1 MALALLGALTVL
13 GTAAVVYAAG
23 GKADFSVTA
32 SPSSQTATPGQSVAY
47 TATVTRVNGFTEPVS
62 MSVSG
67 LPAGATASWKL
78 SDGTSTSTVPSNLNS
93 ATLTVQTSPSAT
105 PSGTFSLT
113 ITGAS
118 SKLSHSTTVTLVVQ
132 PATQP
137 NFTLGASPT
146 SQTIGQGDSTTYA
159 ISVNRANF
167 SGSVSLSL
175 TGLPQKATAA
185 WSPSSTIPASGSST
199 TLQIAT
205 DGNISAGTYPLTVT
219 GTGTISGSPVS
230 RSATVTLVVQ
240 KNQSFLI
247 GGDVG
252 TLLAPGS
259 KVPLDLTL
267 TNPSNFDLL
276 ITNLA
281 VEVAEGTS
289 KPSCSGTQNFKIWQF
304 SGTYPVVLH
313 PGTSQLSALVPTS
326 SKWPQVEMLDL
337 PLNQD
342 VCRNATIT
350 LRYSGSA
357 TK

>member
-1 MALALLGALTVL
+1 
-13 GTAAVVYAAG
+13 
-23 GKADFSVTA
+23 
-32 SPSSQTATPGQSVAY
+32 
-47 TATVTRVNGFTEPVS
+47 

-67 LPAGATASWKL
+67 LPAGATATWRL
-78 SDGTSTSTVPSNLNS
+78 SNGTGSSTVPSNLNS
-93 ATLTVQTSPSAT
+93 ATLTVQASSTT

-132 PATQP
+132 PATQA
-137 NFTLGASPT
+137 NFTLGASPA
-146 SQTIGQGDSTTYA
+146 SQTIGQGDSTSYA
-159 ISVNRANF
+159 VSVNRANF
-167 SGSVSLSL
+167 TGPVSLSL
-175 TGLPQKATAA
+175 TGLPQKATAT
-185 WSPSSTIPASGSST
+185 WSPSSAIPGTGSTT

-205 DGNISAGTYPLTVT
+205 DGNVSADTYPLTVT
-219 GTGTISGSPVS
+219 GTGTINGSPVS
-230 RSATVTLVVQ
+230 RSAAITLVVQ
-240 KNQSFLI
+240 KKQSFLI
-247 GGDVG
+247 AGDVS

-289 KPSCSGTQNFKIWQF
+289 KPSCSGTQNFKISQF

-326 SKWPQVEMLDL
+326 SKWPRVEMLNL
-337 PLNQD
+337 PSNQD
-342 VCRNATIT
+342 ACRNATIT

-357 TK
+357 TR

>member
-32 SPSSQTATPGQSVAY
+32 SPSSQTVTVGQSVVY
-47 TATVTRVNGFTEPVS
+47 TATVTRVNGFTEPIN

-67 LPAGATASWKL
+67 LPAGATASW
-78 SDGTSTSTVPSNLNS
+78 SSSTIPSNLNS
-93 ATLTVQTSPSAT
+93 ATLTVQTSNAT
-105 PSGTFSLT
+105 RPGTVSLT

-146 SQTIGQGDSTTYA
+146 SQTIGQGDSTSYA
-159 ISVNRANF
+159 ISVNRTNVP
-167 SGSVSLSL
+167 GPVSLSL
-175 TGLPQKATAA
+175 TGLPQKATAS
-185 WSPSSTIPASGSST
+185 WSPSSTISGSST

-219 GTGTISGSPVS
+219 GTGTINGSPAS

-247 GGDVG
+247 AGNLG
-252 TLLAPGS
+252 TPLAPGS

-289 KPSCSGTQNFKIWQF
+289 KPSCSGTQNFKITQF
-304 SGTYPVVLH
+304 TGAYPVVLH
-313 PGTSQLSALVPTS
+313 PGTSQLSALVPS
-326 SKWPQVEMLDL
+326 SPKWPQVEMLDL

-342 VCRNATIT
+342 ACRNATIT

>member
-1 MALALLGALTVL
+1 MALALLGALVVL

-32 SPSSQTATPGQSVAY
+32 SPSSQTVAPGQSVAY
-47 TATVTRVNGFTEPVS
+47 TATVTRVNGFTEPVG

-93 ATLTVQTSPSAT
+93 ATLTVQTSSSAT

-132 PATQP
+132 PATHP

-146 SQTIGQGDSTTYA
+146 SQTIGQGDSTSYA

-167 SGSVSLSL
+167 TGSVSLSL
-175 TGLPQKATAA
+175 TGMPQKATAT
-185 WSPSSTIPASGSST
+185 WSPSSTITGSSA

-205 DGNISAGTYPLTVT
+205 DGNISAGTYTLTIT
-219 GTGTISGSPVS
+219 GTATINGTPAS

-247 GGDVG
+247 AGDLS
-252 TLLAPGS
+252 TPLAPGV

-267 TNPSNFDLL
+267 TNPSNFDLQ

-289 KPSCSGTQNFKIWQF
+289 KPGCSGTQNFKITQF
-304 SGTYPVVLH
+304 TGAYPVVLH
-313 PGTSQLSALVPTS
+313 PGTSQLSARVASS
-326 SKWPQVEMLDL
+326 SKWPQVEMVNR
-337 PLNQD
+337 PANQD
-342 VCRNATIT
+342 ACRSAAIT

>member
-1 MALALLGALTVL
+1 MALALLGALTVF

-23 GKADFSVTA
+23 GKADFSVSA
-32 SPSSQTATPGQSVAY
+32 SPSSQTLTTGQSVAY
-47 TATVTRVNGFTEPVS
+47 TATVTRINGFTEPVS

-67 LPAGATASWKL
+67 LPAGAGASWKL
-78 SDGTSTSTVPSNLNS
+78 SDGTSSSTVPSNLNS
-93 ATLTVQTSPSAT
+93 ATLTVQTSGAT

-113 ITGAS
+113 IIGAS

-137 NFTLGASPT
+137 NFTLRASPT

-167 SGSVSLSL
+167 SGPVSLSL
-175 TGLPQKATAA
+175 TGLPQKATAT
-185 WSPSSTIPASGSST
+185 WSPNSTIPGSGSST

-205 DGNISAGTYPLTVT
+205 DPNVSAGTYPLTIT
-219 GTGTISGSPVS
+219 GTGTINGSDVS

-247 GGDVG
+247 AGDVG
-252 TLLAPGS
+252 TALAPGS

-267 TNPSNFDLL
+267 TNPSNYDLL
-276 ITNLA
+276 ISNLA

-289 KPSCSGTQNFKIWQF
+289 KPSCSGTQNFKITQF
-304 SGTYPVVLH
+304 TGAYPVVLH
-313 PGTSQLSALVPTS
+313 PGTSQLSALVPS
-326 SKWPQVEMLDL
+326 SSRWPQVEMLNL
-337 PLNQD
+337 AANQD

>member
-1 MALALLGALTVL
+1 MALALLGALAAL

-32 SPSSQTATPGQSVAY
+32 SPSSQTLTAGQSVAY

-62 MSVSG
+62 MSVTG
-67 LPAGATASWKL
+67 LPAGATATWKL
-78 SDGTSTSTVPSNLNS
+78 SDGTSSNTVPSNLNS
-93 ATLTVQTSPSAT
+93 ATLTIQTSTTT
-105 PSGTFSLT
+105 PSGTVSLT
-113 ITGAS
+113 IAGAS

-137 NFTLGASPT
+137 NFTLGASPA
-146 SQTIGQGDSTTYA
+146 SQTIGQGDSTSYA

-167 SGSVSLSL
+167 TGPVSLSL
-175 TGLPQKATAA
+175 TGLPQKATAT
-185 WSPSSTIPASGSST
+185 WSPSSTIPGSGSST

-205 DGNISAGTYPLTVT
+205 DANISAGTYPLTIT
-219 GTGTISGSPVS
+219 GTGTINGSPVS

-247 GGDVG
+247 AGDLG
-252 TLLAPGS
+252 TPLAPGS
-259 KVPLDLTL
+259 KVPLDLKL

-289 KPSCSGTQNFKIWQF
+289 KPSCSGTQNFKITQF
-304 SGTYPVVLH
+304 TGAYPVVLH
-313 PGTSQLSALVPTS
+313 PGTSQLSALVPS
-326 SKWPQVEMLDL
+326 SSRWPQVEMLNL
-337 PLNQD
+337 AANQD

>member
-23 GKADFSVTA
+23 KADYSVSA
-32 SPSSQTATPGQSVAY
+32 SPSSQTLTAGQSVAY
-47 TATVTRVNGFTEPVS
+47 TATVTRVNGFTEPVT

-67 LPAGATASWKL
+67 LPAGATSSWKL
-78 SDGTSTSTVPSNLNS
+78 SDGTSSSTVPNNLNS
-93 ATLTVQTSPSAT
+93 ATLTVQTSGTT
-105 PSGTFSLT
+105 PSGTYSLT

-118 SKLSHSTTVTLVVQ
+118 SKLSHSTTVTLIVQ

-137 NFTLGASPT
+137 NFTIGASPA
-146 SQTIGQGDSTTYA
+146 SQTIGQGDSTSYA

-167 SGSVSLSL
+167 TGAVNL
-175 TGLPQKATAA
+175 TLAGLPQKATAT
-185 WSPSSTIPASGSST
+185 WSPSSTIPGSGSST

-205 DGNISAGTYPLTVT
+205 DANISAGTYPLTVT
-219 GTGTISGSPVS
+219 GTGTIDGSAVS
-230 RSATVTLVVQ
+230 RSAAVTLVVQ

-247 GGDVG
+247 AGDLS
-252 TLLAPGS
+252 TPLTPGS

-289 KPSCSGTQNFKIWQF
+289 KPSCSGTQNFKITQF
-304 SGTYPVVLH
+304 TGAYPVVLH
-313 PGTSQLSALVPTS
+313 PGTSQLSALVPSS
-326 SKWPQVEMLDL
+326 SKWPQVEMLNL
-337 PLNQD
+337 PANQD